1 MLAAIRKPLAKV
13 ANAILDNEPAEK
25 LLYARHLLKLKKRA
39 NKVIDPT
46 LPLVTVV
53 VPVYNVEDYLE
64 VCLYS
69 LAAQTHRNVQV
80 IMVDDGSTDGSA
92 KIAKRFVS
100 EFPNFQL
107 VTKKNNGL
115 GAARNTGVQ
124 AIAKSDWLLFVDS
137 DDLLPSGT
145 IANYLR
151 LAQAD
156 RVELVSG
163 NPVRMMGL
171 KKQSRRPKLYS
182 VDRHRTNLHEHPEFL
197 SDVTACNKF
206 VSFDLWVSNG
216 LRFPENVYYEDMAI
230 ITKLYLTA
238 DTFSSASA
246 PSYLWRVRTGENKS
260 ITQQRAK
267 KKNLDDRIK
276 AIFDSYEVLKNDSA
290 LLYEYGRIVATHD
303 LGYFIPSIKVTD
315 ETYFNALHEAAKRIF
330 LLTGFNDFSS
340 LNEKSRPLISLLLA
354 GDRAG
359 LIAKL

>member
-1 MLAAIRKPLAKV
+1 MLAALRKPLAKV
-13 ANAILDNEPAEK
+13 ANAVLDNEPAEK
-25 LLYARHLLKLKKRA
+25 ILYARHLRKLKRNA
-39 NKVIDPT
+39 SKVVDPQ

-80 IMVDDGSTDGSA
+80 VMVDDGSTDGSA
-92 KIAKRFVS
+92 KIAKRFVH
-100 EFPNFQL
+100 EFPNFRL
-107 VTKKNNGL
+107 ITKKNNGL

-124 AIAKSDWLLFVDS
+124 AIEKSDWLLFVDS
-137 DDLLPSGT
+137 DDLLPMNT

-151 LAQAD
+151 IAKAD
-156 RVELVSG
+156 GVKLVSG

-182 VDRHRTNLHEHPEFL
+182 VDRHRTNLHEFPEFL

-206 VSFDLWVSNG
+206 VAFDLWVGNA

-238 DTFSSASA
+238 GTFSSASA
-246 PSYLWRVRTGENKS
+246 SSYLWRVRTGENKS

-267 KKNLDDRIK
+267 PKNLQDRIK
-276 AIFDSYEVLKNDSA
+276 AIFDTYEVLKHDSK

-303 LGYFIPSIKVTD
+303 LGYFIPSVKVTD
-315 ETYFNALHEAAKRIF
+315 EEYFNNLRDAAKRI
-330 LLTGFNDFSS
+330 LNLTGFNDLSS
-340 LNEKSRPLISLLLA
+340 LNERPRTLISLLLA

-359 LIAKL
+359 LISSL